1 VDLYFIIQA
10 IWINN
15 LLDSFLKKFG
25 NIVIKTQIL
34 KSLVYF
40 DDIKD
45 EKLIMKNSKYSF
57 SFIKRKLEK
66 IVKDYLGK

>member
-1 VDLYFIIQA
+1 MDLYFIIQA
-10 IWINN
+10 IGINN